1 MEENKSLVVSMQQ
14 TIEYG
19 NFSFVGDIGEIMLD
33 AVLEDGVLKDI
44 PVLGTIVGVGKCIRN
59 VYDIHFAKKLIAFL
73 IPIKDV
79 EPEKRAEAIQRWQE
93 DENYRG
99 MVGETILGMIERCD
113 DAVKAEWLSKLFY
126 ELVLKRNYSRL
137 FMRAEKALSS
147 LSVMDMQAFLK
158 MPLDHYNHINE
169 EECEPFIGSGLY
181 LNPKFAEPEDG
192 NLDLDDTYCKATEIG
207 HWIYH
212 VLNGIP
218 LTTDNPCP
226 LF

>member
-1 MEENKSLVVSMQQ
+1 MQQ

-79 EPEKRAEAIQRWQE
+79 EPEKRVEAIQRWQD

-99 MVGETILGMIERCD
+99 LVGETILGMIERCD

-147 LSVMDMQAFLK
+147 LSVMDLQAFIK
-158 MPLDHYNHINE
+158 MPLGHYNRIR
-169 EECEPFIGSGLY
+169 
-181 LNPKFAEPEDG
+181 
-192 NLDLDDTYCKATEIG
+192 
-207 HWIYH
+207 
-212 VLNGIP
+212 
-218 LTTDNPCP
+218 
-226 LF
+226 